1 MFNKRSLAAEDVQA
15 VAPAKRFRSEM
26 VDIFLN
32 NELSSERSAR
42 VLRSAQEAGAQ
53 HVEDLRVRPETR
65 NTHWDLLRKCF
76 RNTKWPSL
84 YHTKVRGW
92 NQANNSSEEYS
103 LAILLPHESLHSLL
117 KVNTAEALLQEQ
129 AEILPDRP
137 DLENHLHF
145 WRMSWAWTLKPLS
158 SPAFGATACRLI
170 ATDP

>member
-1 MFNKRSLAAEDVQA
+1 
-15 VAPAKRFRSEM
+15 M

-53 HVEDLRVRPETR
+53 HVEGPETR
-65 NTHWDLLRKCF
+65 NTHRDLLRKCF
-76 RNTKWPSL
+76 RNTKWSSL